1 MNVDELKILI
11 KELGVEIGAASV
23 TYNGKTVSEIYA
35 KRGIDNRMIFC
46 LFYNKKEY
54 STIYEAKKFLL
65 NQIAEVKKSIVKDKI
80 DEMNKDFQDD

>member
-1 MNVDELKILI
+1 MKADELLNLM

-23 TYNGKTVSEIYA
+23 TYNGKIVSEIYA
-35 KRGIDNRMIFC
+35 KRGTDNRMTFC

-54 STIYEAKKFLL
+54 STIYQAKKFLL

-80 DEMNKDFQDD
+80 NEINKDFKDD